1 MFVRKFQVSAI
12 YCKNSG
18 LLELFLMIHDKKH
31 LNIPTYLISF
41 YFIFISAEC
50 QTDQC
55 KNASILI
62 NSSINPSVDPCED
75 FYQYVCG
82 GWIQEKLSINYDY
95 SDKFKEAEGKI
106 SKDLKELIQDEF
118 TNPNNDTSTAKSKA
132 DIFYHSCVDMC
143 SNMKMEMEYLPEIV
157 KKIGGWHLNGEFN
170 GSIDFNER
178 VHLLQNHFAVDIF
191 FKWGVQERG
200 GRKYLS
206 IVPLQKKVF

>member
-1 MFVRKFQVSAI
+1 M
-12 YCKNSG
+12 
-18 LLELFLMIHDKKH
+18 
-31 LNIPTYLISF
+31 
-41 YFIFISAEC
+41 
-50 QTDQC
+50 
-55 KNASILI
+55 I

-170 GSIDFNER
+170 GSIESDQRILN
-178 VHLLQNHFAVDIF
+178 LKI
-191 FKWGVQERG
+191 
-200 GRKYLS
+200 
-206 IVPLQKKVF
+206 